1 MRRRASRRIPAD
13 ERRFQGGRHRANRV
27 GALSNV
33 TGFEVEVA
41 FELHRHRIWEPL
53 VPVVLVLEGAVAVGL
68 TVSCRLMGVHAR
80 ALVGALNVYD
90 SRTLPVRWA
99 ARASACWSGSALRR
113 PEVLAGVVARG
124 FVVDDNRPS
133 NVFERDWAESG
144 SGLRSQAVA
153 VYNQTC

>member
-68 TVSCRLMGVHAR
+68 TVSCRLMGVHCR
-80 ALVGALNVYD
+80 ALVGALNVHD
-90 SRTLPVRWA
+90 SRTSGGLLNGSG
-99 ARASACWSGSALRR
+99 ARVLGSSALRR
-113 PEVLAGVVARG
+113 PEVLADVIARG

-133 NVFERDWAESG
+133 NLFWRGYAESG
-144 SGLRSQAVA
+144 SRLRSQGAA
-153 VYNQTC
+153 VYNDVR